1 MENMEENIVVLS
13 DDEGNEIQFEFLDMI
28 EYNSKEYAILLPL
41 DEDQVVIL
49 ELESTDEEQENF
61 VTVDD
66 TAVLEAVFE
75 LFKEKYKDEFN
86 FVD

>member
-28 EYNSKEYAILLPL
+28 EYDSKEYAILLPL

-66 TAVLEAVFE
+66 AAVLEAVFE

>member
-1 MENMEENIVVLS
+1 
-13 DDEGNEIQFEFLDMI
+13 MI
-28 EYNSKEYAILLPL
+28 EYDSKEYAILLPI

-66 TAVLEAVFE
+66 AAVLEAVFE

-86 FVD
+86 FID

>member
-28 EYNSKEYAILLPL
+28 EYDSKEYAILLPL

-66 TAVLEAVFE
+66 VAVLEAVFE

>member
-66 TAVLEAVFE
+66 AAVLEAVFE

>member
-13 DDEGNEIQFEFLDMI
+13 DDEDNEIQFEFLDMI

-66 TAVLEAVFE
+66 AAVLEAVFE

>member
-1 MENMEENIVVLS
+1 MEENIVVLS

-28 EYNSKEYAILLPL
+28 EYDSKEYAILLPI

-66 TAVLEAVFE
+66 AAVLEAVFE

-86 FVD
+86 FID

>member
-1 MENMEENIVVLS
+1 MLWVRLWLLPKSIRIS
-13 DDEGNEIQFEFLDMI
+13 F
-28 EYNSKEYAILLPL
+28 EYAILLPL

-66 TAVLEAVFE
+66 SAVLEAVFE

>member
-1 MENMEENIVVLS
+1 MENMEENSVVLS

-28 EYNSKEYAILLPL
+28 EYDSKEYAILLPL

-66 TAVLEAVFE
+66 AAVLEAVFE
-75 LFKEKYKDEFN
+75 LFKEKYKDDFN

>member
-66 TAVLEAVFE
+66 SAVLEAVFE

>member
-1 MENMEENIVVLS
+1 MENMEENVVVLI
-13 DDEGNEIQFEFLDMI
+13 DDEGNEVEFEFLDMI
-28 EYNSKEYAILLPL
+28 EYESKDYAILLPI

-66 TAVLEAVFE
+66 SEVLSAVFE
-75 LFKEKYKDEFN
+75 IFKEKYKDEFN